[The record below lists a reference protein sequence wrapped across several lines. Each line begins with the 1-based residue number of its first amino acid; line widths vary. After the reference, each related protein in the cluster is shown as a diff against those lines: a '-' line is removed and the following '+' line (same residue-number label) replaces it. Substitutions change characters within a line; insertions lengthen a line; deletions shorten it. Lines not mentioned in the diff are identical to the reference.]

1 MRVIRNEKFT
11 PLSNEQDGIYE
22 YVSVISVE
30 VSGQVFTVSRSMTP
44 AEFDGTYPTL
54 RDFIHNALRSAI
66 MVDIRKKLF
75 EGVPT

>member
-1 MRVIRNEKFT
+1 MRVIRNDKFI
-11 PLSNEQDGIYE
+11 PLVNGEGSIWSYH
-22 YVSVISVE
+22 STISVE
-30 VSGQVFTVSRSMTP
+30 VSGQVFNAGRSMSP
-44 AEFDGTYPTL
+44 EEYDGTYPAL

>member
-1 MRVIRNEKFT
+1 MRVIRNDKFI
-11 PLSNEQDGIYE
+11 PIPNDNLDIVG

-30 VSGQVFTVSRSMTP
+30 VSGQFFTASRSMTP